1 MAFTRALYYP
11 WIDIK
16 DEAWLKTAALYWDQ
30 IQTIV
35 PASFESPYSS
45 TVARILQDEGV
56 LSPLHVNSDMAEI
69 EDLTDDVI
77 KYLNSQVG
85 MQFLTNANKETIH
98 LHPEK
103 LPRAIRELRQI
114 HPMKMPYLLQD
125 MLHEYG
131 LTRKG
136 RQGFLEVDGEFGS
149 FYMTLLATRL
159 AEQVGA
165 GLVTPSIP
173 AHSLSLQARADAEMG
188 NMMINGDHFYNEH
201 PSSRRNRRRVVTRN
215 LAQGMLVELL
225 IEQIG
230 VSPETPIEKI
240 IQFRNSYSSE
250 LGRFR
255 SKMKELTSN
264 LPDEATLSAM
274 QQHVKD
280 LYLNEVKPAVDDLKS
295 SLTSNRIKWLA
306 NSWMKL
312 ACISVGTSSVLAG
325 LGLATGNALLVGAGI
340 SLAGSGILYNT
351 EKEDALRSNPYSYL
365 LTLQQN
371 MRQLG
376 YNPLKNSRAK
386 TIKH

>member
-11 WIDIK
+11 WIDIN

-45 TVARILQDEGV
+45 TVARTLQDEGV

-85 MQFLTNANKETIH
+85 MQFLTNANKETIY

-103 LPRAIRELRQI
+103 LPRAIRELRRI

-136 RQGFLEVDGEFGS
+136 REGFLEVDGEFGS

-165 GLVTPSIP
+165 GLVTPSSS

-188 NMMINGDHFYNEH
+188 NIMINGDHFYNEH
-201 PSSRRNRRRVVTRN
+201 PSSRRNRRQVVTRN

-255 SKMKELTSN
+255 SKVEELTSN
-264 LPDEATLSAM
+264 LPDESTLSAM
-274 QQHVKD
+274 QQYVKD

-295 SLTSNRIKWLA
+295 SLTSNRL
-306 NSWMKL
+306 NDY
-312 ACISVGTSSVLAG
+312 
-325 LGLATGNALLVGAGI
+325 ALKVHRFRG
-340 SLAGSGILYNT
+340 
-351 EKEDALRSNPYSYL
+351 D
-365 LTLQQN
+365 
-371 MRQLG
+371 
-376 YNPLKNSRAK
+376 
-386 TIKH
+386 